1 MMKNLVVAA
10 VLAASATA
18 AAQPARSPSP
28 QATPTADR
36 TQTDDQKRAEA
47 KTLYEQGLSH
57 YNLGEFDQAITAFRK
72 SYALTQAPG
81 LLFNIAQ
88 AFRLKKDY
96 EQATYFY
103 TTYLRLQPDAANRA
117 DVEARLAEMQQ
128 ALDEQKKL
136 DRKPPIGTIAPEGNT
151 STTTTPPPTTVTL
164 PTATTKS
171 TTPAPESPAEQ
182 SGARGKSLI
191 TAGYV
196 TAGAGAALVITGL
209 VFGRMAKSAE
219 KDLNQLSSD
228 MGTWTAE
235 QQDKY
240 DTGKRNNTIA
250 IISFVAGGAA
260 IATGGTLWLLGS
272 MKKSDTTLAINP
284 SAHGTTFAVGWS
296 F

>member
-1 MMKNLVVAA
+1 MMKNLVFAA
-10 VLAASATA
+10 LLAASATA
-18 AAQPARSPSP
+18 AAQPAPRPSP
-28 QATPTADR
+28 TPTPAADR
-36 TQTDDQKRAEA
+36 SQTEDQKRAEA

-57 YNLGEFDQAITAFRK
+57 YNLGEFDQAIAAFRK

-88 AFRLKKDY
+88 AFRLEKDY

-128 ALDEQKKL
+128 ALEEQKKL
-136 DRKPPIGTIAPEGNT
+136 EKKPPIGTIAPEGNT
-151 STTTTPPPTTVTL
+151 ATTPTTTVTP
-164 PTATTKS
+164 PTAPTTS
-171 TTPAPESPAEQ
+171 TMPALPSPREEPRAP
-182 SGARGKSLI
+182 GKSL
-191 TAGYV
+191 TVAGYA

-219 KDLNQLSSD
+219 KDLNQLSTD
-228 MGTWTAE
+228 MGSWTAE
-235 QQDKY
+235 HE
-240 DTGKRNNTIA
+240 DTFDAGKRNNTIA
-250 IISFVAGGAA
+250 IVSFIAGGAA
-260 IATGGTLWLLGS
+260 IATGGTLWVLGA
-272 MKKSDTTLAINP
+272 MKKSDATVAINP

>member
-1 MMKNLVVAA
+1 MMKNLVFAA
-10 VLAASATA
+10 VLATSATV

-36 TQTDDQKRAEA
+36 AQSDDQKRAEA

-57 YNLGEFDQAITAFRK
+57 YNLGEFDLAIGAFRK

-128 ALDEQKKL
+128 ALEEQKKL

-151 STTTTPPPTTVTL
+151 STTPTTTPTL

-171 TTPAPESPAEQ
+171 TTPAPELPPEQ

-191 TAGYV
+191 TAGYA

-250 IISFVAGGAA
+250 IISFVVGGAA

-272 MKKSDTTLAINP
+272 MKKSETTVAFNP